1 MLKNELLF
9 AIDANTYDS
18 VVVVCTCNY
27 VLYGKFDRCFDM
39 TISSINNTHSAPE
52 LLDHESLLDQFQNF
66 AYWPARPHFAMTPIA
81 GIWPPSC
88 ERITLTLSWDL
99 GTNRITETF
108 SLIQ

>member
-1 MLKNELLF
+1 MFPLF
-9 AIDANTYDS
+9 SPLENSDFFSA
-18 VVVVCTCNY
+18 VVVCTCNY

-66 AYWPARPHFAMTPIA
+66 AYWPARPHFGMTPIA

-99 GTNRITETF
+99 GTYRIMETF